1 MVRYADTHTV
11 STSTAASRSE
21 FGPRFRAAIRVWQV
35 AVVVGLVVFA
45 LHAGL
50 GIGGPGSDTLVN
62 TWLYFVIE
70 TLAVIAV
77 AARAVLV
84 PTERAA
90 WAWLAVGLAAYT
102 LGDLA
107 WTFYPYESTPTIAD
121 PLYLFFYPAAYIAL
135 LLLVR
140 ARVSRFNKSVWLDGL
155 SVALAIGAV
164 GAAFFL
170 ELALDHSEGRFL
182 AVATNLAYPLAD
194 VVLLALVVGVLWLV
208 GRAAGREWI
217 VIGAAFVSTA
227 IADAAYLWTTST
239 GTYSEG
245 SLLDILWPLMS
256 VLLAVA
262 AWVRPGRARRITL
275 EGRPLLATPV
285 VCTMLALTVFVGDHF
300 WHLNTLAVAF
310 AATAI
315 GVVLVRTVS
324 TLRENSAITR
334 KIEVL
339 SVTDP
344 LTRLWNRRRLVQ
356 DLQQALDGGE
366 ANPHVLVLYDLNGF
380 KRFNDLFG
388 HPAGDALLERLA
400 AKLTAAVSPSGTCYR
415 LGGDEFCVL
424 APMPEGSFD
433 AFLEATATS
442 LSEAGEGFHV
452 TTSLGCVFLPE
463 EATEPAAAMQIADQR
478 LYARKH
484 HSLIERGQ
492 PHGVL
497 LQALYER
504 EPDLRDHVN
513 RVAALSLHFGRS
525 LSLADDTLR
534 EIELVA
540 QLHDIGKLA
549 IPDAILEKQDPL
561 SPQELEFI
569 RQHTIVGER
578 ILSAA
583 PALSSVGLTVR
594 ATHEA
599 FDGSGY
605 PDGLVGNDIPFVA
618 RLVAVCDTY
627 SAITTD
633 RAYQE
638 RRSHDEAL
646 CELRAVAGTQLDPE
660 LVESFCRA
668 AADLN
673 EAQLADPATASRV
686 AWPTAGRAP
695 ALPPR

>member
-1 MVRYADTHTV
+1 MPVARHADTHTV
-11 STSTAASRSE
+11 STSTAISRAD
-21 FGPRFRAAIRVWQV
+21 FGPRFRRAVRVWQV
-35 AVVVGLVVFA
+35 AAVTGLVVFA

-50 GIGGPGSDTLVN
+50 GLGGTGADTLVN
-62 TWLYFVIE
+62 TWLYFAIE

-84 PTERAA
+84 PEERAA
-90 WAWLAVGLAAYT
+90 WTWLAAGLATYT

-107 WTFYPYESTPTIAD
+107 WTFYSYESTPTIAD

-140 ARVSRFNKSVWLDGL
+140 ARVSHFNRSVWLDGA
-155 SVALAIGAV
+155 SVALAVGAV

-170 ELALDHSEGRFL
+170 ELALDQSEGSSL
-182 AVATNLAYPLAD
+182 ATATNLAYPLAD
-194 VVLLALVVGVLWLV
+194 VVLLALVIGVIWLV
-208 GRAAGREWI
+208 GRAAGREWL

-227 IADAAYLWTTST
+227 IADAAYLWTTSA
-239 GTYSEG
+239 GTYVEG
-245 SLLDILWPLMS
+245 SLLDILWPVMS

-262 AWVRPGRARRITL
+262 AWVQPGRARHIAL

-285 VCTMLALTVFVGDHF
+285 VCTILALTVFVVDHF
-300 WHLNTLAVAF
+300 WHLNTVALVF
-310 AATAI
+310 ATAAI

-334 KIEVL
+334 EIELL

-344 LTRLWNRRRLVQ
+344 LTHLWNRRRLVE
-356 DLQQALDGGE
+356 DLENALDGG
-366 ANPHVLVLYDLNGF
+366 AARPHVLVLYDLNGF

-400 AKLTAAVSPSGTCYR
+400 AKLAATVRPTGTCYR

-424 APMPEGSFD
+424 APIPEGSFD
-433 AFLEATATS
+433 AFLDATATA
-442 LSEAGEGFHV
+442 LSEVGEGFHV
-452 TTSLGCVFLPE
+452 TTSFGCVFLPE
-463 EATEPAAAMQIADQR
+463 EATEPGAAMQIADQR

-513 RVAALSLHFGRS
+513 RVAAISLSFGHS
-525 LSLADDTLR
+525 LSLDDDTLR

-561 SPQELEFI
+561 SSQELEFI
-569 RQHTIVGER
+569 RRHTIIGER

-583 PALSSVGLTVR
+583 PALSSVGATVR

-618 RLVAVCDTY
+618 RLVAVCDAY
-627 SAITTD
+627 SAITST
-633 RAYQE
+633 RAYQAI
-638 RRSHDEAL
+638 RSHDEAL
-646 CELRAVAGTQLDPE
+646 HELRAVGGSQLDPE
-660 LVESFCRA
+660 LVESFCRTFAVLDEAELAAPA
-668 AADLN
+668 AA
-673 EAQLADPATASRV
+673 T
-686 AWPTAGRAP
+686 RA
-695 ALPPR
+695 A